1 MTEANPFSPEVLAKE
16 AGLPVVDKSSSNPFA
31 EFSTSTFVAD
41 DQEQRVIAAV
51 NNPSI
56 ASPRN
61 FGLVEIPATIANE
74 MDRSL
79 LSIPRDIG
87 STLLEAGELS
97 QGMKGST
104 TAEVAMNSAQKRLI
118 AAMQADSEPGLFGS
132 DYLKIPSSY
141 RLLGALWGVE
151 KDVVLSTVSDGTV
164 PTALINTGNA
174 MMEQNRVA
182 TEALLGKPKSGIYA
196 DAGSGVGSV
205 FKSIGAWYITK
216 NPGAAGAYMG
226 WTVNSNDYLE
236 ARAAG
241 KTPEEAAAIAGVSA
255 LGQGKIEGIG
265 MKVFAGAA
273 ATSGFFRRILFRAA
287 EQSAEES
294 AQGVVEETVKGV
306 SGVRDTSFDDK
317 LHNVLYQGALGFIVG
332 APVATVFSVMEKTAT
347 DSGLNP
353 ADIKKQMESFV
364 KNKDKVVSGAVDLI
378 NKEMSD
384 VTNNPADLQKAK
396 QRMKEVLAD
405 DSANEQAATD
415 QDPKAAARILL
426 KTASAELR
434 SAIESLPTGFTME
447 QLNQAVNS
455 PEVLADTAMANS
467 LALAEKQSS
476 KWQALKEAFTGSVSD
491 IVSARSLTKKQVMET
506 QNRIIET
513 INQSELP
520 AEDRGKFLV
529 AVRDTQT
536 ADQLVRSIDDIN
548 ARIDKL
554 VDSNKRKIAV
564 SRIKATA
571 KKAGNS
577 SVIAVDIAKRI
588 GQLAEEIDLQNRN
601 PSTVKSLQKTMDYLN
616 ANPDAELPPAMLK
629 QLDILNKKPLADVT
643 TKELTDLADKLDTLV
658 VRGKAR
664 LALIK
669 EKAEDLKRERLSSI
683 EKTAAPLSS
692 KPISRAN
699 IGESLSTMDNIKNRY
714 NELLN
719 GAAEIGIALNPMDV
733 FFDMLDG
740 AKNYKGN
747 VYKVFKKTIDASFSE
762 YLNLKEEMTREVK
775 SLSDKLNL
783 NEKNYEKIGA
793 WAVLQQQGG
802 EKKLLDSGITQKEID
817 AMLASTKQNAAD
829 SINAAKRKFVYHG
842 DLAAHS
848 RGGKPLT
855 EFSPSNKV
863 MQGLRY
869 DGGAGS
875 VFGNHTYLDNTGRW
889 VNNKQGLM
897 IRADEVYKVETDFKK
912 PFVLTPTNAGDLWAI
927 MGKKGGVKGA
937 EVTKRLQDKGY
948 DALVIEGFDR
958 HPVTAIPPEGLSDDA
973 FESFLTNQSKIEADF
988 VKETGIPPDWH
999 QDQIVA
1005 LDPSKTLKVV
1015 GKVDPKEALNY
1026 TKTFEEQIAA
1036 LEADQVIPASP
1047 WLNDGEMQMYQLMR
1061 TKLDSMR
1068 PAIKDIMRRVYNKD
1082 FTEVDDYFPFL
1093 TDHEAMEDLS
1103 IQDQIGDN
1111 LPSISK
1117 RKNVER
1123 GFTKARTGGKQK
1135 VRIDAMGVFLKH
1147 MDNATYLVKMGEDIK
1162 ALGDVATDSKYG
1174 AAVGDLGQKM
1184 TVEWIDLLARKGAVT
1199 GRIVGL
1205 DILRRNIGAAVLG
1218 FKLSSIFVQP
1228 TSLADGASLVG
1239 GNYVRRGVVAVTN
1252 TEWRQFLWDNM
1263 PEIRERAGD
1272 DPAYLNMGGDSILA
1286 NVREAGFL
1294 ALKFVD
1300 ALSASSVAIGAYT
1313 KSVEQRGGEVDLTKP
1328 DKQAIQEAQLMMR
1341 RTQASAFSKDAPPVI
1356 TQGKLTGSVSVD
1368 KLILQFQSFMLNRWS
1383 VLRHDLWRVGIKGG
1397 ETKQAVNIA
1406 TWMMIAAAGELMSRR
1421 LAVELIGSFFGNEPE
1436 KWDKTVNKEAVGVA
1450 LGSVPFVSQ
1459 AVSAFQYGS
1468 VPVPSLSVINRVFD
1482 EAKTAAQTKDE
1493 AKKNKHKVRAV
1504 LLGAGAVFGVPGML
1518 QAEALLK
1525 EKKK

>member
-1 MTEANPFSPEVLAKE
+1 MTEANPFSPDVLAKE

-56 ASPRN
+56 SSPRN

-79 LSIPRDIG
+79 FSIPRDIG

-97 QGMKGST
+97 QSMKGKT
-104 TAEVAMNSAQKRLI
+104 TAEIAMNSAQKRLV
-118 AAMQADSEPGLFGS
+118 AAMRADSEPGLFGS

-164 PTALINTGNA
+164 PTSLINTGNA
-174 MMEQNRVA
+174 MMEQNRIA

-196 DAGSGVGSV
+196 DVGSGVGSV

-216 NPGAAGAYMG
+216 NPEAAGAYMS

-236 ARAAG
+236 ARAAD

-294 AQGVVEETVKGV
+294 AQGVVEETVKGA

-347 DSGLNP
+347 DSGLDP
-353 ADIKKQMESFV
+353 ADIKRQMESFV

-396 QRMKEVLAD
+396 QRMKEVLAA

-415 QDPKAAARILL
+415 QDPKAAARVLL

-447 QLNQAVNS
+447 QLNEAVNS

-491 IVSARSLTKKQVMET
+491 IISARSLTKKQVMET

-520 AEDRGKFLV
+520 AEDKGKFLV

-536 ADQLVRSIDDIN
+536 ADQLVRRIDDIN

-554 VDSNKRKIAV
+554 VDSSKRKIAV

-577 SVIAVDIAKRI
+577 SVVAVDIAKRI

-601 PSTVKSLQKTMDYLN
+601 PATIKSLQKTMDYLN
-616 ANPDAELPPAMLK
+616 SNPDADLPPAMLK

-669 EKAEDLKRERLSSI
+669 EKAEDLKRERLASI

-692 KPISRAN
+692 KPIARAN

-719 GAAEIGIALNPMDV
+719 GASEIGIALNPMDV

-740 AKNYKGN
+740 AKNYNGN
-747 VYKVFKKTIDASFSE
+747 VYKVFKKTIDTSFSE

-802 EKKLLDSGITQKEID
+802 EKKLLDTGISQAEID
-817 AMLASTKQNAAD
+817 
-829 SINAAKRKFVYHG
+829 
-842 DLAAHS
+842 
-848 RGGKPLT
+848 
-855 EFSPSNKV
+855 
-863 MQGLRY
+863 GL
-869 DGGAGS
+869 S
-875 VFGNHTYLDNTGRW
+875 
-889 VNNKQGLM
+889 
-897 IRADEVYKVETDFKK
+897 
-912 PFVLTPTNAGDLWAI
+912 LTP
-927 MGKKGGVKGA
+927 
-937 EVTKRLQDKGY
+937 Q
-948 DALVIEGFDR
+948 
-958 HPVTAIPPEGLSDDA
+958 
-973 FESFLTNQSKIEADF
+973 
-988 VKETGIPPDWH
+988 ET
-999 QDQIVA
+999 
-1005 LDPSKTLKVV
+1005 
-1015 GKVDPKEALNY
+1015 
-1026 TKTFEEQIAA
+1026 
-1036 LEADQVIPASP
+1036 
-1047 WLNDGEMQMYQLMR
+1047 QMYQLMR

-1093 TDHEAMEDLS
+1093 TDHEAMEELS
-1103 IQDQIGDN
+1103 IQDQIGDG

-1117 RKNVER
+1117 RKNVEK

-1184 TVEWIDLLARKGAVT
+1184 TVEWIDLLARKGAAT

-1239 GNYVRRGVVAVTN
+1239 GNYVRRGVASVTN

-1272 DPAYLNMGGDSILA
+1272 DPAYLNMGGESILA

-1356 TQGKLTGSVSVD
+1356 TQGKLTGSVSLD

-1383 VLRHDLWRVGIKGG
+1383 VLRHDLWRVGIRGG

-1436 KWDKTVNKEAVGVA
+1436 KWDKTVNKEAVGIA

-1459 AVSAFQYGS
+1459 AVSALQYGS
-1468 VPVPSLSVINRVFD
+1468 VPVPSLSIINRVIG
-1482 EAKTAAQTKDE
+1482 EANTAAKTKDE
-1493 AKKNKHKVRAV
+1493 AKKNKHIVRAV
-1504 LLGAGAVFGVPGML
+1504 LLGVGATFGVPGTL